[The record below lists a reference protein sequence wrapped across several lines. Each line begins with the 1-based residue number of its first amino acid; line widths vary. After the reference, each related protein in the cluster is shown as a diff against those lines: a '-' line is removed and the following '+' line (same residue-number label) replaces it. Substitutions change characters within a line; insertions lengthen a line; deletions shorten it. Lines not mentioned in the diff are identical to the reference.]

1 MIKRFKKMSSSIIT
15 IIVSIGAINWCVAEA
30 RWAKSKVKDG
40 YKVYSALTGLKVLY
54 FTGIPLFVYGA
65 ILNCIETPGESWVS
79 ATLLTLAIL
88 CIVFFPATI
97 LLSRERAV
105 SVRWFGLRRMEMNWN
120 EVDAIY
126 SNPEDR
132 SIIIQDKKQQRIIH
146 TILNVDHEGFV
157 SELRLLPATVSKN
170 ITFQL

>member
-1 MIKRFKKMSSSIIT
+1 MSSSIIT
-15 IIVSIGAINWCVAEA
+15 IIVSIGAINWFVAESK
-30 RWAKSKVKDG
+30 WAKSKVKDG
-40 YKVYSALTGLKVLY
+40 YKVYSAPIGLKAVY
-54 FTGIPLFVYGA
+54 FTGIPLFIYGA
-65 ILNCIETPGESWVS
+65 ILNSIENPGERWVS
-79 ATLLTLAIL
+79 AILMTFAIL
-88 CIVFFPATI
+88 GVAFFPATI

-105 SVRWFGLRRMEMNWN
+105 SVRWFGLRRIEMNWN

-132 SIIIQDKKQQRIIH
+132 SIIIQDKKQRRIIH